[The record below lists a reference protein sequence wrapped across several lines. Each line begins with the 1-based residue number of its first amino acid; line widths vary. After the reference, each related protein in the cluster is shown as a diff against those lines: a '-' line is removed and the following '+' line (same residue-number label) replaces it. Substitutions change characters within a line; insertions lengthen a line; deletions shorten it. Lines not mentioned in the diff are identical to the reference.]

1 MTKQE
6 ALFKYLLRLGDHH
19 LVLGHRLSEQ
29 SSKGPIIEEDIACSN
44 IALDLI
50 GNANHLLQY
59 AGEVEGKNRSADDL
73 AFLRGER
80 DYYNSLLSEQPAP
93 DFAYV
98 MVRHFLADVYDFYL
112 YTALQKSSD
121 ETLAAIAAKA
131 LKEITYHLRHSSKWL
146 IRLGDGTSESHKRTQ
161 DAINE
166 LYRFTGELFE
176 MNEVDEVLMKEKI
189 TFDLTAIH
197 QLWLSKVK
205 EVFAEATLEIPAD
218 TFMQCGSRDGKH
230 TEHLGFLLA
239 EMQHLH
245 RVIPGAEW

>member
-1 MTKQE
+1 
-6 ALFKYLLRLGDHH
+6 
-19 LVLGHRLSEQ
+19 
-29 SSKGPIIEEDIACSN
+29 
-44 IALDLI
+44 
-50 GNANHLLQY
+50 
-59 AGEVEGKNRSADDL
+59 
-73 AFLRGER
+73 
-80 DYYNSLLSEQPAP
+80 
-93 DFAYV
+93 
-98 MVRHFLADVYDFYL
+98 
-112 YTALQKSSD
+112 
-121 ETLAAIAAKA
+121 
-131 LKEITYHLRHSSKWL
+131 L

-218 TFMQCGSRDGKH
+218 TFMQRGSRDGKH

>member
-29 SSKGPIIEEDIACSN
+29 SSKGPFIEEDIACSN

-59 AGEVEGKNRSADDL
+59 AGEVEGKNRTADDL
-73 AFLRGER
+73 AFLRAER
-80 DYYNSLLSEQPAP
+80 DFYNSLLSEQPAP

-146 IRLGDGTSESHKRTQ
+146 IRLGDGTIESHKRAQ

-189 TFDLTAIH
+189 TFDLTTIH
-197 QLWLSKVK
+197 QSWLSKVK

-218 TFMQCGSRDGKH
+218 TFMQRGSRDGKH